1 MKLGVWIFF
10 IRDGE
15 ICGWRKN
22 CMIMLCNEI
31 VLEMHIFCATS
42 ML

>member
-1 MKLGVWIFF
+1 MKLGGMDFF
-10 IRDGE
+10 HKRWGDL
-15 ICGWRKN
+15 WMAKN

-42 ML
+42 IL